1 MHPKMRHLRRQ
12 TVTWLTVALVAV
24 VLASGKLAGL

>member
-1 MHPKMRHLRRQ
+1 MHPRMRHLRRQ

-24 VLASGKLAGL
+24 VLLAERLV